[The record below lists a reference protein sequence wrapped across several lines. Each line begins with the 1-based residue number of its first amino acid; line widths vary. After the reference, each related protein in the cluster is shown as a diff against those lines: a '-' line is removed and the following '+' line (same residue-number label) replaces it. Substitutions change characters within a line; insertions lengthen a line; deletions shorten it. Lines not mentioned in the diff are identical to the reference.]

1 MGEELTT
8 QELHN
13 LAMNIVG
20 KDLEANGYEFLGV
33 NSKLKRDPQ
42 FVVLKD
48 KKLSF
53 VVVRAVSYPDDANV
67 YDEALMRKVK
77 EHAEKFE
84 ARTFYAGV
92 GLGHGSDYG
101 KPVLKDED
109 YTMIYN
115 GLQEIL

>member
-1 MGEELTT
+1 MNEKLTK

-20 KDLEANGYEFLGV
+20 KELEAQGYEFLGV
-33 NSKLKRDPQ
+33 NSTLKRDPQ

-48 KKLSF
+48 KNLHF
-53 VVVRAVSYPDDANV
+53 VIVRAISFPRDAHA
-67 YDEALMRKVK
+67 YDPLFMKTIK
-77 EHAEKFE
+77 EHALKFE
-84 ARTFYAGV
+84 AKTYYAGV

-109 YTMIYN
+109 YTMVYK
-115 GLQEIL
+115 GLQEIK